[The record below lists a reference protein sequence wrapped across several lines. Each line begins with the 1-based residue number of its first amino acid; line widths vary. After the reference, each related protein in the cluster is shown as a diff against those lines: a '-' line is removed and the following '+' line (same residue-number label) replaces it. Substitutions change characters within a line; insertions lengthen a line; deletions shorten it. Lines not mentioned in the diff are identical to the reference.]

1 MGMST
6 SEPKAGEGISGVR
19 VSEDSVEVDLLD
31 GRTIIAPLAWFP
43 RLLHA
48 TAAERSNRRVIGGG
62 FVINWSDVDE
72 HLSSRG
78 LLGGAPDRAGASR
91 AG

>member
-1 MGMST
+1 MST

-19 VSEDSVEVDLLD
+19 VSDDAIKVDLLD

-48 TAAERSNRRVIGGG
+48 TAAERSNLRVIGGG
-62 FVINWSDVDE
+62 FVFNWPEIDE
-72 HLSSRG
+72 PLSSQG
-78 LLGGAPDRAGASR
+78 LLAGAPATRH
-91 AG
+91 

>member
-1 MGMST
+1 MNT

-19 VSEDSVEVDLLD
+19 VSDDAVEVDLLD

-48 TAAERSNRRVIGGG
+48 TVAQRSNLRVIGGG
-62 FVINWSDVDE
+62 FVINWPEVDE
-72 HLSSRG
+72 HLSSQG
-78 LLGGAPDRAGASR
+78 LLAGAPARAAISR
-91 AG
+91 VG